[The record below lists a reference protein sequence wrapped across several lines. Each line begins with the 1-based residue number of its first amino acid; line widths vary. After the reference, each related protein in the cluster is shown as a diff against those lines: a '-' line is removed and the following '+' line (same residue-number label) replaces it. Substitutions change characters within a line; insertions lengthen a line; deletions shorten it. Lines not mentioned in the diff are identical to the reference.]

1 VHAHPNNVHHLYSW
15 VGTCHLSADK
25 GTRTSTNHMLCDQP
39 KSRYSPIKV
48 R

>member
-1 VHAHPNNVHHLYSW
+1 
-15 VGTCHLSADK
+15 
-25 GTRTSTNHMLCDQP
+25 MLCDQP